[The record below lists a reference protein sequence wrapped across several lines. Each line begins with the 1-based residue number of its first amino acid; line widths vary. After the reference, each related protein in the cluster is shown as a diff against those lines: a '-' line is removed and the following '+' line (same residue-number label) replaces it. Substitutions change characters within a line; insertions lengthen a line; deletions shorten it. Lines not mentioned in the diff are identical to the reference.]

1 MKLLIDTQALI
12 LAGRDEL
19 LKPARALYESP
30 SNDIY
35 FSMASLLEI
44 AIKASLGKLQFKKG
58 LVEYR
63 RMLVGELGL
72 LFVPIEPEH
81 LEELRTLPFHHK
93 DPFDRLLV
101 GQAMVEGLAIF
112 SGDLAFDQYECK
124 RVWG

>member
-19 LKPARALYESP
+19 PKPARALYESP

-35 FSMASLLEI
+35 FSMASLWEI
-44 AIKASLGKLQFKKG
+44 AIKSSLGKLQFKKG

-101 GQAMVEGLAIF
+101 GQAMVEGLALF